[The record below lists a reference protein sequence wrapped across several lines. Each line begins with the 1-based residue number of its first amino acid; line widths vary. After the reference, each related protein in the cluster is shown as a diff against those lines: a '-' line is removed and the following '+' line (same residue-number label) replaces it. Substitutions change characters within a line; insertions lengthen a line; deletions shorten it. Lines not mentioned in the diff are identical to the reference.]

1 MHRASAWLLS
11 LGVGV
16 VVGAATA
23 LLTDADLPLVAAIVV
38 SYAAVVRL
46 SVRHPDTVYESG
58 VPAWAVGRWSGLS
71 IAFLLGVAFLGLG
84 PALPAALDVRFAL
97 QLLVLGAGY
106 AMWLLGISYA
116 RAKAT
121 SGGEPGDT

>member
-11 LGVGV
+11 LAVGV
-16 VVGAATA
+16 AVGAAVAVLTA
-23 LLTDADLPLVAAIVV
+23 AALPLLAAIVV

-46 SVRHPDTVYESG
+46 SVRHPDTVYEPG

-71 IAFLLGVAFLGLG
+71 IAFLLGVTLVGVG
-84 PALPAALDVRFAL
+84 PALSPAERFPI
-97 QLLVLGAGY
+97 QILVLGAGY
-106 AMWLLGISYA
+106 AMWLLGIAYA

-121 SGGEPGDT
+121 DRGGPADG